1 MLDSYWFLV
10 LYLGITKG
18 DIMKKWKTKKA
29 IASQKKI
36 DKMLAAYGKAY
47 TTSGKPFFAAQTF
60 DDKTGTWKI
69 CPCCGGDSII
79 DWYDG
84 GQKDIYA

>member
-1 MLDSYWFLV
+1 M
-10 LYLGITKG
+10 T
-18 DIMKKWKTKKA
+18 KWKTKKA

-36 DKMLAAYGKAY
+36 DKACAASGKAY
-47 TTSGKPFFAAQTF
+47 TTSGKPFSVAQTF

>member
-1 MLDSYWFLV
+1 
-10 LYLGITKG
+10 
-18 DIMKKWKTKKA
+18 MKKWKTKKA
-29 IASQKKI
+29 IASQNKI
-36 DKMLAAYGKAY
+36 DKACAAYGKAY
-47 TTSGKPFFAAQTF
+47 TTSGKPFSVAQTF